1 MKTVLQKQFKQK
13 FSEKSDT
20 ILRFCKSLLFHLVED
35 SWPLISAS

>member
-20 ILRFCKSLLFHLVED
+20 ILRFCKSLYCFT
-35 SWPLISAS
+35 